1 MSRSSVRQCL
11 FFLKLVSFKAA
22 VTLYTAISDV
32 GKSVW
37 GLVKKQ
43 TDPLVGPA
51 RARMHFCP
59 RGCISDKFQGDAEV
73 HWSHWSW

>member
-37 GLVKKQ
+37 GLAKKQ

-51 RARMHFCP
+51 RAGMHFCP